1 LRIGVKMLSEGFKM
15 LRFGSIVATTALL
28 LSGDVSGIIRLRT
41 TASERVEF
49 PPSENLPVL
58 PDMSAD
64 TSQAQDHAAQHNAP
78 DTKPG
83 KSKDEPLQ
91 PESRLDLVR
100 FVSGEFARVVQPIPA
115 GKKGFH
121 MKAGVPLDEKE
132 LRQALGS
139 SGSAINPGDKAQ
151 ITGLEFKDHEIV
163 VDINGG
169 GRGKKRLRDRIHLE
183 VGGVPTMRTSQPE
196 TPVDTNAGAT
206 VYLDFGKQVPDMTPD
221 ELKQY
226 LSAILDFSKQHSAAV
241 QWVETLPPDIQNAIK
256 DKRPAV
262 GMDREMVVAALGRP
276 DRKVREK
283 TPEGSETEDWIYGK
297 PPAKTVFVKFD
308 GDKVIQVQ
316 QFPQ

>member
-1 LRIGVKMLSEGFKM
+1 M
-15 LRFGSIVATTALL
+15 LRVGSMLATTALL
-28 LSGDVSGIIRLRT
+28 LSADVSGVIRLRP
-41 TASERVEF
+41 AANERVEF

-58 PDMSAD
+58 PKMSPDFSAAGD
-64 TSQAQDHAAQHNAP
+64 QDQAAQQSAP
-78 DTKPG
+78 DIKPG

-91 PESRLDLVR
+91 PESRLEMVR
-100 FVSGEFARVVQPIPA
+100 FISGEFVRVVQPIPA

-121 MKAGVPLDEKE
+121 MKAGVPLDGKQ

-139 SGSAINPGDKAQ
+139 SGSAINPGDRAQ
-151 ITGLEFKDHEIV
+151 ITSLEFKDRSILVH
-163 VDINGG
+163 INGG
-169 GRGKKRLRDRIHLE
+169 GRGKTRLRDRIHLE
-183 VGGVPTMRTSQPE
+183 VGGMPTMTTSGPE
-196 TPVDTNAGAT
+196 APVNTNAGAT
-206 VYLDFGKQVPDMTPD
+206 VYLDFGKPLPEMTPD
-221 ELKQY
+221 ELKHY
-226 LSAILDFSKQHSAAV
+226 LSEILDFSKQHSAAV

-262 GMDREMVVAALGRP
+262 GMDREMVLAALGRP

-283 TPEGSETEDWIYGK
+283 TPDGEEIEDWIYGK

>member
-1 LRIGVKMLSEGFKM
+1 M
-15 LRFGSIVATTALL
+15 LRFGSMVATAALM
-28 LSGDVSGIIRLRT
+28 LSADVSGVIRLRLP
-41 TASERVEF
+41 AEERVEF

-58 PDMSAD
+58 PDMSP
-64 TSQAQDHAAQHNAP
+64 TSDQDQAAQQNTPGA
-78 DTKPG
+78 KSG

-91 PESRLDLVR
+91 PESRLALVR

-121 MKAGVPLDEKE
+121 MKAGAPLDEKG

-151 ITGLEFKDHEIV
+151 ITSLQFKDREII

-169 GRGKKRLRDRIHLE
+169 GRGKTRLRDRIHLE
-183 VGGVPTMRTSQPE
+183 VGGMPTMRTSTPD
-196 TPVDTNAGAT
+196 TPVNTNAGAT
-206 VYLDFGKQVPDMTPD
+206 VYLDFGKPLPDMTPD

-226 LSAILDFSKQHSAAV
+226 LSGILDFSKQHSAAV

-283 TPEGSETEDWIYGK
+283 TPDGTEIEDWIYGK